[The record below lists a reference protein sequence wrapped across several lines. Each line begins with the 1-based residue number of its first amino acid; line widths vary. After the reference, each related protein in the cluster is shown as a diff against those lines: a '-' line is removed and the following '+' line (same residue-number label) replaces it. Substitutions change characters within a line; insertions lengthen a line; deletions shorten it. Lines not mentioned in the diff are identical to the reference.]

1 MKTFRVTGKLRQPSS
16 QQSQLWRNLERPRQI
31 LTLHCLNT
39 GTPLVKEWREA
50 QWNDSWT
57 DSSYQ
62 LLIIMTTISCWL
74 TKNVKSLITT
84 REPKILQIQC
94 VWVQSLQSNWRELQI
109 DGGLFSR
116 NSVVWGGYW
125 RWCQI
130 STEPSS
136 FAETRESHNRSAVTR
151 NLSLT
156 KRLIPHGRSQKVSP
170 SKQTERAAVVS
181 AASEQQGA
189 YHDPVTLQGQ
199 SEPSSQ
205 PIAVSEFPKTT
216 RSGRV
221 GIRPQYLKDFHT
233 ET

>member
-1 MKTFRVTGKLRQPSS
+1 MNLRSSVFIRVSLTWQAPQQTFRVTGKLRQPSS
-16 QQSQLWRNLERPRQI
+16 RQSQLWRNLERPRQI

-39 GTPLVKEWREA
+39 GTPLVKEWRAA

-57 DSSYQ
+57 DDSSYQ

-74 TKNVKSLITT
+74 TKNVKPLLTT

-94 VWVQSLQSNWRELQI
+94 VWVQSLQSNWRELQS

-116 NSVVWGGYW
+116 NSVVWGAYW

-136 FAETRESHNRSAVTR
+136 FAETRESYNRSAVTR

-156 KRLIPHGRSQKVSP
+156 KRLVPHGRSQKVSP
-170 SKQTERAAVVS
+170 IQADRKGCCGFC
-181 AASEQQGA
+181 SEWA
-189 YHDPVTLQGQ
+189 
-199 SEPSSQ
+199 
-205 PIAVSEFPKTT
+205 T
-216 RSGRV
+216 R
-221 GIRPQYLKDFHT
+221 GIPWPCHSPGSVWAK
-233 ET
+233 